1 MNPLVFILLLVSCT
15 DDFNSCYS
23 NNTMVKIYPTAQ
35 ACEQAMVPSTKK
47 FALYGQQIFAQ
58 CINVQ
63 PSLHQQEVNLIWSVT
78 NRGNFLL
85 KSQNV
90 KDKLSTVHKEDI
102 LPTSLPLLRSSSTNL
117 LHKKL

>member
-1 MNPLVFILLLVSCT
+1 MNPLVVILLLVSCT

-23 NNTMVKIYPTAQ
+23 NNKMAKIYPTAQ

-47 FALYGQQIFAQ
+47 SAFYGQQIFAQ
-58 CINVQ
+58 CINVH
-63 PSLHQQEVNLIWSVT
+63 PNLHQKKVKLIWSVT
-78 NRGNFLL
+78 NHGNFLL

-90 KDKLSTVHKEDI
+90 NDMISIAHKEDI
-102 LPTSLPLLRSSSTNL
+102 LPTSRSLLRSADTNL

>member
-23 NNTMVKIYPTAQ
+23 NNTMAKIYPTAQ

-47 FALYGQQIFAQ
+47 SAFYGQQIFAQ
-58 CINVQ
+58 CINIH
-63 PSLHQQEVNLIWSVT
+63 PDAHQQTVKLIWSVT
-78 NRGNFLL
+78 NHGNFLL

-90 KDKLSTVHKEDI
+90 HDKISTVHKEDI
-102 LPTSLPLLRSSSTNL
+102 LPTSFSLLHSSSTNL

>member
-1 MNPLVFILLLVSCT
+1 MNPFVFILLLVSCT

-35 ACEQAMVPSTKK
+35 ACEQSMIPSTKK
-47 FALYGQQIFAQ
+47 FSFSGQQIFAQ
-58 CINVQ
+58 CINVHAD
-63 PSLHQQEVNLIWSVT
+63 LHQQEVKLIWSVT

-90 KDKLSTVHKEDI
+90 NNKISTVQKEGI
-102 LPTSLPLLRSSSTNL
+102 LPTSLPLLHSSSTNL

>member
-1 MNPLVFILLLVSCT
+1 
-15 DDFNSCYS
+15 
-23 NNTMVKIYPTAQ
+23 MVKIYPTAQ

-58 CINVQ
+58 CINVHAN
-63 PSLHQQEVNLIWSVT
+63 LHQQEVKLIWSVT
-78 NRGNFLL
+78 NHGNFLL

-90 KDKLSTVHKEDI
+90 KDKTPTVSKEEI
-102 LPTSLPLLRSSSTNL
+102 FPTSLPLMPFSSTNL